1 LDHNNKGYISIED
14 IVCFVNLYTGH
25 FYKNR
30 DLAIVFRRLQL
41 LEGDHNRPGIEHS
54 TFLRAFT
61 M

>member
-1 LDHNNKGYISIED
+1 
-14 IVCFVNLYTGH
+14 VNLYTGH

-30 DLAIVFRRLQL
+30 DLSIVFRRLQL
-41 LEGDHNRPGIEHS
+41 LEGDYNRAGIEYS